1 MGAIMPLADTTE
13 NCNIT
18 LEPGAL
24 DDIPIMALVHFLSE
38 HGCAIDD
45 TLMIRRRR
53 EEDYFNERGR

>member
-1 MGAIMPLADTTE
+1 MTNDHH
-13 NCNIT
+13 IT

-24 DDIPIMALVHFLSE
+24 ADIPIMALVHFLTE

-53 EEDYFNERGR
+53 AEDYFNERGQ